1 MKISV
6 IVCAAGKGTR
16 AGFEKNKLLTVLHG
30 ATVLGHTLD
39 AFERADR
46 DGSFE
51 KICVCA
57 ADDMET
63 KAVASSYGWLICDG
77 GDTRTK
83 SVYNALKQVTGDVV
97 LIHDGAR
104 PFVTEDI
111 IYACIDCVKEFGS
124 AVCAMPATDTIA
136 VEKDGS
142 VDFIPARNKV
152 FNLQTPQ
159 AFDAEQIKSAYEKAV
174 LSGDEFTDDS
184 SIYSR
189 YIRPAKI
196 CPCGTAKNR
205 KLTFNYDFDDAFF
218 AITPRIYAGE
228 RKKIGLGADVH
239 AFGKAQN
246 FVTLCGEKIPCDSGL
261 IAHSDGDVAI
271 HALMDALLS
280 AAGLKDIGHYFPD
293 GDKKYKDADSMRLL
307 KTVKGLITEKGLT
320 VANVSMT
327 IQAEKP
333 KIAPHICAMQRNI
346 ADVLEIETEY
356 VGISA
361 GTCEGLG
368 YVGERRGICAY
379 AAVLL
384 NEVNDG

>member
-16 AGFEKNKLLTVLHG
+16 AGFEKNKLLTVIHG
-30 ATVLGHTLD
+30 STVLDHTLR
-39 AFERADR
+39 AFERAEAFKA
-46 DGSFE
+46 FE

-57 ADDMET
+57 ADDIEA
-63 KAVASSYGWLICDG
+63 KAVASSYGWLVCDG

-83 SVYNALKQVTGDVV
+83 SVYNALKLVTGDVV

-111 IYACIDCVKEFGS
+111 INACIDCAKEFKS
-124 AVCAMPATDTIA
+124 AVCAMPATDTVAI
-136 VEKDGS
+136 EKDGS
-142 VDFIPARNKV
+142 INHIPARNTV

-159 AFDAEQIKSAYEKAV
+159 VFDAKQIKVAYEKAV
-174 LSGDEFTDDS
+174 LSGEEFTDDS

-189 YIRPAKI
+189 YIKPARI

-205 KLTFNYDFDDAFF
+205 KLTFNSDFTDELFS
-218 AITPRIYAGE
+218 ITPRICADE
-228 RKKIGLGADVH
+228 CKKIGLGVDVH

-261 IAHSDGDVAI
+261 IAHSDGDVAV

-293 GDKKYKDADSMRLL
+293 TDKKFKDADSMRLL
-307 KTVKGLITEKGLT
+307 RTVKGIISEKKLE

-333 KIAPHICAMQRNI
+333 KIAPHICAMHRNI
-346 ADVLEIETEY
+346 AAALDVDAEC

-368 YVGERRGICAY
+368 YVGEGRGICAY
-379 AAVLL
+379 ATVLL
-384 NEVNDG
+384 KEVKNG